1 MDYILTYEGGDEL
14 YHHGIKGMRWGVRRY
29 QNYDG
34 SYTKKGLARY
44 NKASE
49 RYEAS
54 KKRVAAAKRK
64 FESSSYD
71 RNKALNAMDELK
83 AAKKESKAA
92 KREMKS
98 SYKKLKQDYV
108 ADKGKEL
115 YRSGQTI
122 TGNEFK
128 KRVAAGASIV
138 GDYLVGNLY
147 QNGVLS
153 PAAAAAI
160 EVGQNA
166 AFWSYAIKKN
176 SDNSKL
182 RAYYAH

>member
-1 MDYILTYEGGDEL
+1 MDYILTYDDEL
-14 YHHGIKGMRWGVRRY
+14 YHHGIKGMKWGIRRY

-34 SYTKKGLARY
+34 TYTKKGLDRY

-64 FESSSYD
+64 FESSA
-71 RNKALNAMDELK
+71 RNSKKALNAMDELN
-83 AAKKESKAA
+83 AAKRESKAA

-98 SYKKLKQDYV
+98 SYKKLKQDYK

-115 YRSGQTI
+115 YKSGQTI
-122 TGNEFK
+122 IGNEFK

-138 GDYLVGNLY
+138 GDYLVANLY

-153 PAAAAAI
+153 PAVAAGI

-166 AFWSYAIKKN
+166 AFWSYAIKKH